1 MKKLLRQ
8 EQECE
13 QVILGS
19 IWSFTVVSVSTVL
32 ELFPWVGSLSAET
45 EADLRL
51 LSTSATVLSCGSLY
65 FISHLLS
72 VFQKSLKISDPLT
85 SILCFAVILRIFR
98 VEWSRMVG
106 WGGEDIMSCVF
117 GTLTKYIILYRRNS
131 FSLPV
136 NVILFPWNFTFYFTN
151 VYQIIFIVGILF

>member
-19 IWSFTVVSVSTVL
+19 IWSFTVVSGSTIL
-32 ELFPWVGSLSAET
+32 ELFPRVRSLSAET

-51 LSTSATVLSCGSLY
+51 LSTFATVLSCGSLY

-106 WGGEDIMSCVF
+106 WGREDIMPCVF
-117 GTLTKYIILYRRNS
+117 GTLLNTSFCIEEIIFLCQLMS
-131 FSLPV
+131 
-136 NVILFPWNFTFYFTN
+136 FYFLEILLFILQMYTN
-151 VYQIIFIVGILF
+151 LCL

>member
-19 IWSFTVVSVSTVL
+19 IWSFTVVSRSTVL
-32 ELFPWVGSLSAET
+32 EPFPWVGPLSAET
-45 EADLRL
+45 EADLKL
-51 LSTSATVLSCGSLY
+51 LSTFATVLSCGSLY

-106 WGGEDIMSCVF
+106 VGWGGYNALCLTSHFYPIN
-117 GTLTKYIILYRRNS
+117 TLESLGNIEFIYILK
-131 FSLPV
+131 
-136 NVILFPWNFTFYFTN
+136 
-151 VYQIIFIVGILF
+151 IIFPLYYFSR